1 MAIVNTILRDTD
13 WQAIIVS
20 NLTAHTTAN
29 TVLVAANQLRYW
41 TSGNSALSISRM
53 KWSGSNP
60 TGGVSVLFDATTN
73 VTLCHLLGNNGSY
86 GGTDGGPGF
95 KMQEYG
101 QFKTNLSAA
110 INNSVTTIGLDDTR
124 GFASAGMVV
133 IGTENIIYTGKSTAF
148 GAGNL
153 TGCTRASNSTSAAAH
168 LIDAEVQSMRP
179 IGYTGDVLITPAAAF
194 TGTIITEVHKMVNE
208 GGYGWGNGG

>member
-13 WQAIIVS
+13 WQSIVVS
-20 NLTAHTTAN
+20 NITAETMSA
-29 TVLVAANQLRYW
+29 VEIVPADELRYW
-41 TSGNSALSISRM
+41 TSGNSALSISRI
-53 KWSGSNP
+53 KWSGNAP
-60 TGGVSVLFDATTN
+60 TGGVTILFNATAN
-73 VTLCHLLGNNGSY
+73 VTACQLHGTNGSY

-95 KMQEYG
+95 KMQEYS

-133 IGTENIIYTGKSTAF
+133 IGSENITYTAKSTQF

-153 TGCTRASNSTSAAAH
+153 TGCSRGANSSTAAAH
-168 LIDAEVQSMRP
+168 DDNAQVQSMRP
-179 IGYTGDVLITPAAAF
+179 IGYTGDILATSTSAF
-194 TGTIITEVHKMVNE
+194 TGTIITEVHKIVNE

>member
-20 NLTAHTTAN
+20 NITAHTTAN
-29 TVLVAANQLRYW
+29 SELVPADELRYW
-41 TSGNSALSISRM
+41 TTGNSALSISRI

-60 TGGVSVLFDATTN
+60 AGGVSVLFDATTN
-73 VTLCHLLGNNGSY
+73 VTMCHIFGNNGSQ
-86 GGTDGGPGF
+86 GGTDGGRGV
-95 KMQEYG
+95 KKQEYG
-101 QFKTNLSAA
+101 QFTTNLAAA
-110 INNSVTTIGLDDTR
+110 ITNSVTTIGLDDTR

-133 IGTENIIYTGKSTAF
+133 IGTENITYTAKSTAF

-153 TGCTRASNSTSAAAH
+153 TGCTRAANGSTAAAH
-168 LIDAEVQSMRP
+168 LIEAEVKSMRP

-194 TGTIITEVHKMVNE
+194 TGTIITEVHKVVNE
-208 GGYGWGNGG
+208 SGAGWGN

>member
-20 NLTAHTTAN
+20 NITAHTTAN
-29 TVLVAANQLRYW
+29 TELVPADELRYW
-41 TSGNSALSISRM
+41 TTGNSALSISRI

-60 TGGVSVLFDATTN
+60 AGGVSVLFKATAN
-73 VTLCHLLGNNGSY
+73 VTVCHLFGNNGSY

-101 QFKTNLSAA
+101 QFTTNLSSAL
-110 INNSVTTIGLDDTR
+110 NNSATSIPLNDTR
-124 GFASAGMVV
+124 GFATAGMVV
-133 IGTENIIYTGKSTAF
+133 IDAENITYTGKSTQF

-153 TGCTRASNSTSAAAH
+153 TGATRAANSTSAAAH
-168 LIDAEVQSMRP
+168 LDDAEVKSMRP

-208 GGYGWGNGG
+208 SGSGWSN

>member
-20 NLTAHTTAN
+20 NITAHTTAN
-29 TVLVAANQLRYW
+29 TVLVAANHLRYW
-41 TSGNSALSISRM
+41 TTGNSALSISRI

-73 VTLCHLLGNNGSY
+73 VTMCHIFGNNGSY

-101 QFKTNLSAA
+101 QFTTNLSAA
-110 INNSVTTIGLDDTR
+110 ITNSVTTIGLDDTR
-124 GFASAGMVV
+124 GFASAGMIV
-133 IGTENIIYTGKSTAF
+133 IGTENITYTAKSTQF

-153 TGCTRASNSTSAAAH
+153 TGCTRAANGSTAAIHA
-168 LIDAEVQSMRP
+168 DEAEVKSMRP
-179 IGYTGDVLITPAAAF
+179 IGYTGDVLITPAASF

-208 GGYGWGNGG
+208 SGAGWGN

>member
-20 NLTAHTTAN
+20 NITAHTTAN
-29 TVLVAANQLRYW
+29 SELVPADELRYW
-41 TSGNSALSISRM
+41 TTGNSALSISRI

-60 TGGVSVLFDATTN
+60 TGGVSVLFNATAN
-73 VTLCHLLGNNGSY
+73 VTVCHLFGNNGSY

-101 QFKTNLSAA
+101 QFTTSITAA
-110 INNSVTTIGLDDTR
+110 INNSVTSIPVADTK
-124 GFASAGMVV
+124 GFASAGMIV
-133 IGTENIIYTGKSTAF
+133 IGTENITYTAKSTQF

-153 TGCTRASNSTSAAAH
+153 TGATRGANSTTAAAH
-168 LIDAEVQSMRP
+168 LDEAELKSMRP

-208 GGYGWGNGG
+208 SGNGWGN

>member
-20 NLTAHTTAN
+20 NITAHSTAN
-29 TVLVAANQLRYW
+29 TVLVAANHLRYW
-41 TSGNSALSISRM
+41 TTGNSALSISRI
-53 KWSGSNP
+53 KWSGSAP

-73 VTLCHLLGNNGSY
+73 VTMFQFHGTNGSY

-101 QFKTNLSAA
+101 QFTTNLSGA
-110 INNSVTTIGLDDTR
+110 INNSVATIGLDDTR
-124 GFASAGMVV
+124 GFAPAGMVV
-133 IGTENIIYTGKSTAF
+133 IGTENITYTAKSTEF

-153 TGCTRASNSTSAAAH
+153 TGCTRAANGSTAAAH
-168 LIDAEVQSMRP
+168 LIEAEVKSMRP
-179 IGYTGDVLITPAAAF
+179 IGYTGNVLISPAAAF

-208 GGYGWGNGG
+208 SGAGWGN

>member
-20 NLTAHTTAN
+20 NITAHSTAN
-29 TVLVAANQLRYW
+29 SELVPADELRYW
-41 TSGNSALSISRM
+41 TTGNSALSISRI

-60 TGGVSVLFDATTN
+60 TGGVSVLFKATTN
-73 VTLCHLLGNNGSY
+73 VTACHFFGNNGSY

-101 QFKTNLSAA
+101 QFTTNLSAA
-110 INNSVTTIGLDDTR
+110 LNNSATTIPLNDTR
-124 GFASAGMVV
+124 GFASAGMIV
-133 IGTENIIYTGKSTAF
+133 IDTENITYTGKSTQF

-153 TGCTRASNSTSAAAH
+153 TGATRAANSTSAATH
-168 LIDAEVQSMRP
+168 LDDAEVKSMRP
-179 IGYTGDVLITPAAAF
+179 IGYTGDILITPAAAF
-194 TGTIITEVHKMVNE
+194 TGTILIEVHKMVNE
-208 GGYGWGNGG
+208 GGSGWSN

>member
-20 NLTAHTTAN
+20 NITAHPTAN
-29 TVLVAANQLRYW
+29 TELVPAEELRFW
-41 TSGNSALSISRM
+41 TTGISALSISRI

-60 TGGVSVLFDATTN
+60 AGGVSVLFKATAN
-73 VTLCHLLGNNGSY
+73 VTVCHLFGNNGSY

-101 QFKTNLSAA
+101 QFTTNLSSAL
-110 INNSVTTIGLDDTR
+110 NNSATSIPLNDTR
-124 GFASAGMVV
+124 GFATAGMIV
-133 IGTENIIYTGKSTAF
+133 IGTENITYTGKSTQF

-153 TGCTRASNSTSAAAH
+153 TGATRAANSTSAAAH
-168 LIDAEVQSMRP
+168 LDDAEVKSMRP

-208 GGYGWGNGG
+208 SGSGWSN

>member
-20 NLTAHTTAN
+20 NITAHTTAN
-29 TVLVAANQLRYW
+29 TELVPADELRYW
-41 TSGNSALSISRM
+41 TTGNSALSISRI

-60 TGGVSVLFDATTN
+60 AGGVSVLFKATAN
-73 VTLCHLLGNNGSY
+73 VTVCHLFGNNGSY

-101 QFKTNLSAA
+101 QFTTNLSSAL
-110 INNSVTTIGLDDTR
+110 NNSATSIPLNDTR
-124 GFASAGMVV
+124 GFASAGMIV
-133 IGTENIIYTGKSTAF
+133 IDTENITYTGKSTQF

-153 TGCTRASNSTSAAAH
+153 TGATRAANSTSAATH
-168 LIDAEVQSMRP
+168 LDDAEVKSMRP
-179 IGYTGDVLITPAAAF
+179 IGYTGDILITPAAAF
-194 TGTIITEVHKMVNE
+194 TGTILIEVHKMVNE
-208 GGYGWGNGG
+208 GGSGWSN

>member
-20 NLTAHTTAN
+20 NITAHTTAN
-29 TVLVAANQLRYW
+29 SELVPADELRYW
-41 TSGNSALSISRM
+41 TTGNSALSISRI

-60 TGGVSVLFDATTN
+60 TGGVSVLFKATTN
-73 VTLCHLLGNNGSY
+73 VTMCHLFGNSGSY

-110 INNSVTTIGLDDTR
+110 INASVTTIGLDDTR
-124 GFASAGMVV
+124 GFASAGMIV
-133 IGTENIIYTGKSTAF
+133 IGTENITYTAKSTQF

-153 TGCTRASNSTSAAAH
+153 TGCTRAANGSTAAIHA
-168 LIDAEVQSMRP
+168 DEAEVKSMRP
-179 IGYTGDVLITPAAAF
+179 IGYNGDVLITPAAAF

-208 GGYGWGNGG
+208 SGNGWGN

>member
-20 NLTAHTTAN
+20 NITAHTTAN
-29 TVLVAANQLRYW
+29 SELVPADELRYW
-41 TSGNSALSISRM
+41 TTGNSALSISRI

-60 TGGVSVLFDATTN
+60 TGGVSVLFNATTN
-73 VTLCHLLGNNGSY
+73 VTMCHLFGNSGSY

-101 QFKTNLSAA
+101 QFTTNLSAA
-110 INNSVTTIGLDDTR
+110 ISNSVTTIGLDDTR
-124 GFASAGMVV
+124 GFASAGMIV
-133 IGTENIIYTGKSTAF
+133 IGTENITYTAKSTQF

-153 TGCTRASNSTSAAAH
+153 TGCTRAANGSTAAIHA
-168 LIDAEVQSMRP
+168 DEAEVKSMRP

-208 GGYGWGNGG
+208 SGAGWSN

>member
-20 NLTAHTTAN
+20 NITAHTTAN
-29 TVLVAANQLRYW
+29 SELVSADELRYW
-41 TSGNSALSISRM
+41 TTGNSALSISRI

-60 TGGVSVLFDATTN
+60 AGGVSVLFDATTN
-73 VTLCHLLGNNGSY
+73 VTMCHIFGNNGSY

-101 QFKTNLSAA
+101 QFTTNLSAA
-110 INNSVTTIGLDDTR
+110 ITNSVTTIGLDDTR

-133 IGTENIIYTGKSTAF
+133 IGTENITYTAKSTAF

-153 TGCTRASNSTSAAAH
+153 TGCTRAANGSTAAAH
-168 LIDAEVQSMRP
+168 LIEAEVKSMRP

-194 TGTIITEVHKMVNE
+194 TGTIITEVHKVVNE
-208 GGYGWGNGG
+208 SGAGWGN

>member
-20 NLTAHTTAN
+20 NITAHTTAN
-29 TVLVAANQLRYW
+29 TELVPADELRYW
-41 TSGNSALSISRM
+41 TTGNSALSISRI

-60 TGGVSVLFDATTN
+60 AGGVSVLFKATAN
-73 VTLCHLLGNNGSY
+73 VTVCHLFGNNGSY

-101 QFKTNLSAA
+101 QFTTNLSSAL
-110 INNSVTTIGLDDTR
+110 NNSATSIPLNDTR
-124 GFASAGMVV
+124 GFATAGMIV
-133 IGTENIIYTGKSTAF
+133 IGTENITYTGKSTQF

-153 TGCTRASNSTSAAAH
+153 TGATRAANSTSAAAH
-168 LIDAEVQSMRP
+168 LDDAEVKSMRP

-208 GGYGWGNGG
+208 SGSGWSN